1 MRTRVPRLGKIDY
14 VNISVLAF
22 GLAALSTSL
31 GQIILPLRVL
41 DVAPEGLKNTY
52 LGILTFM
59 GMGMAMLV
67 QPVVGYLSDR
77 TTLSWGRRRPY
88 IFLGSLVATVLMV
101 GIGAATNY
109 LWLLVMS
116 VLVQLFANV
125 AQTPYDAMVKDQ
137 VPQNQR
143 GQVSSIRS
151 ISGAAGAVL
160 LVLATGLLMDRHMI
174 GERDLWLWTALALPV
189 VFMALTALWTMA
201 SVEDREA
208 IPLSAEEEERA
219 QRREKKTHGQMKVL
233 LGAAFC
239 FTLAGGILMSYTLYF
254 LQDVVKLENPASG
267 VGFLAISVGVTVIVV
282 LYPAGL
288 LSDKVGRRLPL
299 YVSAGLGSVGSLL
312 YLFAQNLTHV
322 LLIGVLLGVAVGIF
336 MAAGRALITDIVSER
351 RAAQHM
357 GFANF
362 ALIGGLAASKL
373 AGPGVDYLNGLND
386 NLGYYVLLVLC
397 AAAFCIGAVL
407 VNVMDLGP
415 DFER

>member
-1 MRTRVPRLGKIDY
+1 
-14 VNISVLAF
+14 
-22 GLAALSTSL
+22 
-31 GQIILPLRVL
+31 
-41 DVAPEGLKNTY
+41 
-52 LGILTFM
+52 
-59 GMGMAMLV
+59 
-67 QPVVGYLSDR
+67 
-77 TTLSWGRRRPY
+77 
-88 IFLGSLVATVLMV
+88 
-101 GIGAATNY
+101 
-109 LWLLVMS
+109 
-116 VLVQLFANV
+116 
-125 AQTPYDAMVKDQ
+125 
-137 VPQNQR
+137 
-143 GQVSSIRS
+143 
-151 ISGAAGAVL
+151 
-160 LVLATGLLMDRHMI
+160 
-174 GERDLWLWTALALPV
+174 
-189 VFMALTALWTMA
+189 
-201 SVEDREA
+201 
-208 IPLSAEEEERA
+208 
-219 QRREKKTHGQMKVL
+219 MKVL

-373 AGPGVDYLNGLND
+373 AGPGVTISMALTITWGTTCCSCC
-386 NLGYYVLLVLC
+386 VPRRF
-397 AAAFCIGAVL
+397 A
-407 VNVMDLGP
+407 
-415 DFER
+415 